1 MIGTLLRAAGGAASF
16 TLGSLWPMRWP
27 AFPVSFFDF
36 DMFNEPADALWAEA
50 KERCAREAR
59 DLEAQA
65 RELAAQTAIPQTVYP
80 SEPSAAAPGAPLNIA
95 LDAMMAAHS
104 GDLARAFALAEQFQK
119 QAGPAISGAVGRV
132 LLDASSDSSSA
143 AGEAGD
149 IAHRGPT
156 AEDGPAL
163 GSLPPEASAG
173 QPNFTA
179 GELEDA
185 AYAVRR
191 HITDRV
197 EPASEIGAEAWTH
210 LAEKL
215 EAAAV
220 SK

>member
-1 MIGTLLRAAGGAASF
+1 MRAAGGAASF

-50 KERCAREAR
+50 RERCAREAR
-59 DLEAQA
+59 ALDAQA
-65 RELAAQTAIPQTVYP
+65 RELAAQTAIPTTLYP
-80 SEPSAAAPGAPLNIA
+80 SEPAESAPDALLSLA
-95 LDAMMAAHS
+95 LDACLAAHS
-104 GDLARAFALAEQFQK
+104 GDLARAFTLAEQFQQ
-119 QAGPAISGAVGRV
+119 QAGPAIADAVGRT

-143 AGEAGD
+143 AGEASAKGD
-149 IAHRGPT
+149 RGPT
-156 AEDGPAL
+156 AEAGPAL

-173 QPNFTA
+173 QPNFTV

-197 EPASEIGAEAWTH
+197 APTSVIGAEAWTH